1 MSQITLTIDGMSCG
15 HCVSAVRSALTQKP
29 GIGIERLA
37 IGSATVSYDEARY
50 SVADLIRAVEQAG
63 YTAKVAA

>member
-1 MSQITLTIDGMSCG
+1 MSRITLAIDGMSCG

-29 GIGIERLA
+29 GIDIERLA

-50 SVADLIRAVEQAG
+50 SVDDVIQAVQQAG
-63 YTAKVAA
+63 YSAKVAA